1 MLKIDTLL
9 ITIYDKIG
17 LEGSTEACYEE
28 LASLSNYSE
37 N

>member
-1 MLKIDTLL
+1 MLKIDTL

-28 LASLSNYSE
+28 LPA
-37 N
+37 